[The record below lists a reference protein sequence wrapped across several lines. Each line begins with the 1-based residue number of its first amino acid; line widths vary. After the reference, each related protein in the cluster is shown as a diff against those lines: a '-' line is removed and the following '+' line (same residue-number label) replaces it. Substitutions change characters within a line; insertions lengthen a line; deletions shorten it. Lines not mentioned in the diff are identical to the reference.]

1 MKGKHGVSMQGIEYA
16 PKKKG
21 NVLCRNCKHLIFK
34 TTGNKKTKDVKCNH
48 YCIKKKR
55 PTWYTAQCGCQHYEP
70 KEETKTDPT
79 IAHLLQK
86 RAEEVKTARRQ
97 EKARKREQKGKQL

>member
-34 TTGNKKTKDVKCNH
+34 TTGNSRTKDTNCNH
-48 YCIKKKR
+48 YCTVKNR
-55 PTWYTAQCGCQHYEP
+55 PTWYTAQCYCKHYEA
-70 KEETKTDPT
+70 KESEDHTNAK
-79 IAHLLQK
+79 IKVIMQK
-86 RAEEVKTARRQ
+86 RAEQV
-97 EKARKREQKGKQL
+97 KRERRKKKRSKK